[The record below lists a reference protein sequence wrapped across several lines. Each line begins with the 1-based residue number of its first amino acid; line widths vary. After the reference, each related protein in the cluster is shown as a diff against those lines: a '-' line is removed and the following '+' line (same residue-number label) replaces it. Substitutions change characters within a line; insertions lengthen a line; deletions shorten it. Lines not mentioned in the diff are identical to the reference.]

1 VTVAVGI
8 KVMDETA
15 LDDEEEV
22 RVEDVLVEK
31 KVEVC
36 GV

>member
-31 KVEVC
+31 TVEVC
-36 GV
+36 GG